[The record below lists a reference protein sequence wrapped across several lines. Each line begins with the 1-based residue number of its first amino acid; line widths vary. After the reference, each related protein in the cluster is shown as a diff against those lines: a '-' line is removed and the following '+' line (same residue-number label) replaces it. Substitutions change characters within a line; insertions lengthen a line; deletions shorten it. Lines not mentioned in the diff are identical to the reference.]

1 MYDRFKPERPTL
13 DLFSSEDLDEIH
25 MASLEILERVGVR
38 IYHEG
43 ALQLLEKAG
52 AHVEDDSLVKIP
64 NDIVV
69 SAIES
74 SPDRIVLANRLG
86 ERKLF
91 LEGARSYFGTGS
103 DLVNTIDHETGET
116 RKSNLGDIENA
127 ARVADALENIDF
139 IMSYGIPHNVPP
151 LLQGLESFYAMM
163 KNSVKPMVVTASSG
177 RRDILEKFLEI
188 GAAVAGSEAKLQQN
202 PFFAVY
208 NEPVAPLKHSRECME
223 ILLFCSEHRIPV
235 LYPPVVQAGLSG
247 PATMAGSI
255 AQGNAEGLA
264 GLVVT
269 QLNNPGSPFIA
280 GSGGV
285 TIFDMKDSAFPY
297 GAPEWHMG
305 DVVFSQL
312 ARRYKLPSWNIAG
325 CSDAKL
331 PDQQAA
337 IEGAQSI
344 LMSALGGGNLIH
356 DIGYL
361 NSGLTGSLDFL
372 VMMEETIAMTKR
384 VLKNFKIDSETLAL
398 DTIAKVGPGGNFL
411 TEKHTLDHFKDEAWV
426 PDLFSRRSMEDW
438 EKKGSKTMKDAAQEK
453 VKEILEGHEPEPLGE
468 EVSEEIESIISSV
481 KKAAS
486 V

>member
-1 MYDRFKPERPTL
+1 MYDRFKPERLTL
-13 DLFSSEDLDEIH
+13 DLFTEEDLDEIH

-38 IYHEG
+38 IYHDG
-43 ALQLLEKAG
+43 ALTLLEEAG
-52 AHVEDDSLVKIP
+52 AHVEDDTLVKIP
-64 NDIVV
+64 NDLVK
-69 SAIES
+69 SAINN
-74 SPDRIVLANRLG
+74 SPDRVVLSNRLG

-91 LEGARSYFGTGS
+91 LEGGRSYFGTGS
-103 DLVNTIDHETGET
+103 DLVNTIDHETGEV
-116 RKSNLGDIENA
+116 RKSGLQDIENA

-151 LLQGLESFYAMM
+151 LLQGLESFYAMTR
-163 KNSVKPMVVTASSG
+163 NSVKPMVVTASSG
-177 RRDILEKFLEI
+177 RRDVLEKFLDI
-188 GAAVAGSEAKLQQN
+188 GVAVAGSEAELRQN
-202 PFFAVY
+202 PFFVVY
-208 NEPVAPLKHSRECME
+208 NEPVAPLKHSKECME
-223 ILLFCSEHRIPV
+223 ILLFCSEHDIPV

-255 AQGNAEGLA
+255 AQGNAESLA

-269 QLNNPGSPFIA
+269 QLNNPGTPFIA

-325 CSDAKL
+325 CSDAKV
-331 PDQQAA
+331 PDGQAA
-337 IEGAQSI
+337 IEGTQSI

-361 NSGLTGSLDFL
+361 NGGLTGSLDFL
-372 VMMEETIAMTKR
+372 VMMDETIAMTKR
-384 VLKNFKIDSETLAL
+384 ILKNFKIDSETLAL
-398 DTIAKVGPGGNFL
+398 DTIEEVGPGGNFL
-411 TEKHTLDHFKDEAWV
+411 TEKHTLDHFKSEAWV
-426 PDLFSRRSMEDW
+426 PDLFSRGSMEDW
-438 EKKGSKTMKDAAQEK
+438 EKKGSLTLKDRANQR
-453 VKEILEGHEPEPLGE
+453 VIEILEDHEPEPLPR
-468 EVSEEIESIISSV
+468 EVSEEIESIIASV
-481 KKAAS
+481 KGTAN